1 MRTTRAL
8 GAFVVLLG
16 VVLIPPLLLM
26 TFVGSPIPRPLGLRT
41 TLSDADLIKLVS
53 LAAWAL
59 WLQTVW
65 CIGYEVHTAMT
76 TKPMDGA
83 WGTFSMQQ
91 HAARVLIGAVLA
103 TFAAGPAFAV
113 PPRDTGLIVRAP
125 ADPISRPDVP
135 PAADPPVRTQL
146 VTVAHGDSLW
156 SLAQQHLGSGERWHE
171 LAALN
176 EGRQMPN
183 GAIFRSSEAIRP
195 GWDLRVQPTS
205 DTAASV
211 EHPADVVVKAGD
223 TLSAIALDGLGDASR
238 WPEVFESSRHLDQPR
253 PMVDP
258 NLIYPGQLVDLPD
271 PEPHAPADNAASEA
285 APPTTAQPAPRP
297 TQETESKAD
306 SKAVDAEPIDKPDR
320 FSWVLPSMLG
330 AGTFLA
336 GAVLILLRQR
346 RATQSRFRRPGRVLP
361 KPDPWA
367 NTVERSITA
376 VGRST
381 VADVEW
387 LDDTLRRLAGSF
399 ELSRVP
405 MPRLNAARLGDDGL
419 TLLLDAGSLLPPPWT
434 SNVDTAEWHLTRATP
449 PDAIGPPPGD
459 RQSPWPLLVAAGRTD
474 GEVLLLNLEDRAVSI
489 TGDPEGATNLAR
501 FIAAE
506 VTCNPWSKLTR
517 LDLVGLAT
525 EVEAMRPE
533 WTCVH
538 EAPEQPTGEA
548 LSEAIRTIDRLAP
561 YGVETPTAR
570 AHQRD
575 EDVWPSRLL
584 MVDGS
589 LLPTTELVELIGL
602 FRTHSGRTGTAVVT
616 NAHLDS
622 SLNLDVTADGRLTIP
637 ILGGPVEAATLSS
650 READGCAA
658 LLKQAEDLD
667 DAEPEAFH
675 DEEDWHKFADTTGAL
690 RPEFAVDRVG
700 ETSSDT
706 STEARRQ
713 VEESDPNLARDL
725 ADWFSDSCRRPR
737 VSVLGPVGVTATGPK
752 PRNRHAFYT
761 ELATYLALHPGGV
774 KPATAAD
781 ELGIS
786 PERLPVDMNAVRAWL
801 GTDPTTAQPYFP
813 QARYTDATAQR
824 GERMY
829 QASGLLIDSDLF
841 LRLKVRGEARGP
853 DGTGD
858 LLAALS
864 LVRGKPFSELRAAGW
879 SWLVD
884 LHPHQYLN
892 LEAAIADLGHTLTSH
907 ALGEGDVALAR
918 EAVTAAMLGAQEDE
932 LLRVDFAAV
941 LSATGADAEAE
952 RFLREMVF
960 NRSDD
965 GGPPLDLPDRTR
977 DAVARMRSQSKAAI

>member
-1 MRTTRAL
+1 MRTTKAL

-156 SLAQQHLGSGERWHE
+156 SLAQEHLGSGERWHE
-171 LAALN
+171 IAALN

-271 PEPHAPADNAASEA
+271 PEPHAPADNAAPEA

-297 TQETESKAD
+297 TQETESKA
-306 SKAVDAEPIDKPDR
+306 VDVEPSDKPDR

-399 ELSRVP
+399 ELSKEP

-419 TLLLDAGSLLPPPWT
+419 TLLLDAGSLLSTPWT
-434 SNVDTAEWHLTRATP
+434 SNADSNEWHLPKDAA
-449 PDAIGPPPGD
+449 PDEIGPPPGD
-459 RQSPWPLLVAAGRTD
+459 RLSPWPLLTAAGVND
-474 GEVLLLNLEDRAVSI
+474 GEVVLINLEDRAVSV
-489 TGDPEGATNLAR
+489 TGDPERAANLAR

-506 VTCNPWSKLTR
+506 VTCNPWSRLTK

-533 WTCVH
+533 WTRIH
-538 EAPEQPTGEA
+538 DSPEHVTGEA
-548 LSEAIRTIDRLAP
+548 LSEAIHTIDRLAP
-561 YGVETPTAR
+561 YGVDSPTAR

-616 NAHLDS
+616 NAHLNDA
-622 SLNLDVTADGRLTIP
+622 LNLDVTADGRLTIP
-637 ILGGPVEAATLSS
+637 FLDGSVEAATLSS
-650 READGCAA
+650 REAEGCAA
-658 LLKQAEDLD
+658 LLAHTEGLH
-667 DAEPEAFH
+667 DAEPEVFE
-675 DEEDWHKFADTTGAL
+675 DEEGWRKFASTTGAL
-690 RPEFAVDRVG
+690 RPEIEMDVVG
-700 ETSSDT
+700 EASADTASDV
-706 STEARRQ
+706 RRQ
-713 VEESDPNLARDL
+713 VEESDPNLIRDL
-725 ADWFSDSCRRPR
+725 ADWFSDSCHRPK
-737 VSVLGPVGVTATGPK
+737 VSVLGPVEVRATGVK
-752 PRNRHAFYT
+752 PRNRHAFYA
-761 ELATYLALHPGGV
+761 ELATYLALHPSGV

-801 GTDPTTAQPYFP
+801 GTDPTSAQPYFP

-864 LVRGKPFSELRAAGW
+864 LVRGKPFSELREAGW
-879 SWLVD
+879 SWLLD

-892 LEAAIADLGHTLTSH
+892 LEAAIADLGHALTSQ
-907 ALGEGDVALAR
+907 ALEMGDVTLAR

-932 LLRVDFAAV
+932 ILRVDFAAV
-941 LSATGADAEAE
+941 LSATGADPEAE

-977 DAVARMRSQSKAAI
+977 EAVARMRSQSKAAI